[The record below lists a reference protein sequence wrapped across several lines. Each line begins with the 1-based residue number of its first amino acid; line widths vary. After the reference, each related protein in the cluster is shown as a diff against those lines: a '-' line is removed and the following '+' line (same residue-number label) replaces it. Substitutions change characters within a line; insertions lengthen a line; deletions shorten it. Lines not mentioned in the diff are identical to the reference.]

1 MVTIHDVA
9 KEANTSI
16 ATVSRVIN
24 DLGGYSETT
33 KEKVLKAVE
42 ALGYESNAIARSLI
56 VNKTHTIG
64 VVFPNIS
71 SMLTYEFLNGIENV
85 AYQKGFSV
93 IVSHTYSKPKRMM
106 ESLKNLIEKRVDGII
121 FASDAVEKEQL
132 EYLQKKNV
140 PVVYLST
147 KTDNDSF
154 PYVKVDDYQAA
165 FDVAKYLVSIGH
177 TEIGMVAGNPLDL
190 ISGVPRIK
198 GFVAGLEQAGLSIDN
213 SKITYGAD
221 YSFEDGR
228 VQFGHLMTKNPQLTA
243 VFLASDEMASGAL
256 TMAHEMEIRVPDE
269 VSIIGYDNAM
279 LSRTTIPALTTLA
292 QPLVEMGEKSC
303 DMLIQMINKEE
314 KVDSI
319 IMDHQIIE
327 RKSVKKLI

>member
-1 MVTIHDVA
+1 MITIHDVA
-9 KEANTSI
+9 KEAQTSI

-24 DLGGYSETT
+24 DLGGYSEAT

-42 ALGYESNAIARSLI
+42 SLGYESNAIARSLI

-132 EYLQKKNV
+132 EYLKKKKT
-140 PVVYLST
+140 PVVFLST
-147 KTDNDSF
+147 KADEESF

-165 FDVAKYLVSIGH
+165 FDVATYLVDKGH
-177 TEIGMVAGNPLDL
+177 TKIGMVAGNPLDL

-198 GFVAGLEQAGLSIDN
+198 GFVEGLEQADLSIDN
-213 SKITYGAD
+213 SQITYGAD
-221 YSFEDGR
+221 YSFENGR

-256 TMAHEMEIRVPDE
+256 TMAHEMGIQVPEE
-269 VSIIGYDNAM
+269 VSLIGYDNSL
-279 LSRTTIPALTTLA
+279 LSRITIPALTTLA
-292 QPLVEMGEKSC
+292 QPLVGMGEKAC
-303 DMLIQMINKEE
+303 DMLVQMVNKEGQV
-314 KVDSI
+314 KSF
-319 IMDHQIIE
+319 IMDHHIIE